1 MSRGIVAVVV
11 AGLVVGLPAIL
22 ASWNTIDQTERDVLL
37 RTGAVIGMAQPEAEH
52 WNGVSPTT
60 MVLGSAVQFV
70 SVK

>member
-1 MSRGIVAVVV
+1 MSRGIVAIVV
-11 AGLVVGLPAIL
+11 AGLVVGLPATL
-22 ASWNTIDQTERDVLL
+22 GSWYTIDQTERDVLL

>member
-11 AGLVVGLPAIL
+11 VGLAATL
-22 ASWNTIDQTERDVLL
+22 GSWYTIDQTERDVLL
-37 RTGAVIGMAQPEAEH
+37 RTGAVIGFAQPEAEH

>member
-11 AGLVVGLPAIL
+11 AGLVVGLPATW

-52 WNGVSPTT
+52 WNGVAPTT
-60 MVLGSAVQFV
+60 MVPGSAVQFV

>member
-11 AGLVVGLPAIL
+11 AGLVVGLPATL

-52 WNGVSPTT
+52 WTGVSPTT
-60 MVLGSAVQFV
+60 MVLDSTVQFV